1 MAAAEG
7 VAIDRGEVSSIL
19 AGMLKPV
26 PKVFISATSDD
37 LSQARREAV
46 SVLNIKG
53 CLPLEQGPFAPQ
65 PDLLV
70 EMLRKKIQQADAVVH
85 IA

>member
-53 CLPLEQGPFAPQ
+53 CLPLEQGHFAPQ